1 MFISNTCWW
10 EREGEIQIAA
20 GWESVYCHAGSLWD
34 GSLFT
39 VINILVASRGSAGKD
54 GENTGDWE
62 VVMGMIGE
70 SRD

>member
-1 MFISNTCWW
+1 M
-10 EREGEIQIAA
+10 

-39 VINILVASRGSAGKD
+39 VINILVASRDSAGKD
-54 GENTGDWE
+54 GRGQVTDWE

-70 SRD
+70 SRDGFLRMSALKEHFK